1 MNTRQI
7 EAFKAIMEVG
17 SVTRAA
23 ELLNISQPAVSRLLK
38 AFEQNCGF
46 TLFDRIGGRLV
57 ATSAAQRLIT
67 EVERVFSGV
76 DRIEAV
82 AQSLREGRSGRV
94 TVASFPALALRVLPD
109 ALAAHL
115 AEREDVELVLQ
126 SRTSRRIGE
135 LVTNQQVDLGL
146 SLLPIDHPHV
156 HYEEL
161 VRFRMVC
168 VVPAGHPLAGVAVIR
183 PPDLRDLPFV
193 TLGTEDRSRFGIDEV
208 FHEANVH
215 RRIRIE
221 AQMAET
227 ACSFVA
233 NGLGVAI
240 VPPMVVDAYQDPRIV
255 ARCFEPAVK
264 MSVWLLMPTPISP
277 TCATLEIRDRIRQA
291 LAVYQSD

>member
-7 EAFKAIMEVG
+7 EAFRAVMEVG

-46 TLFDRIGGRLV
+46 TLFDRLGGRLV
-57 ATSAAQRLIT
+57 ATSEAQRLIA

-76 DRIEAV
+76 DQIEAV
-82 AQSLREGRSGRV
+82 AQSLREGRTGRV
-94 TVASFPALALRVLPD
+94 TVASFPALALRFLPD
-109 ALAAHL
+109 ALAPYL

-126 SRTSRRIGE
+126 SRTSPRIGE
-135 LVTNQQVDLGL
+135 LITNRHVDLGL
-146 SLLPIDHPHV
+146 SLLPVDHPHV

-168 VVPAGHPLAGVAVIR
+168 VIPATHPLAER
-183 PPDLRDLPFV
+183 PIIGPDDLREMPFI
-193 TLGTEDRSRFGIDEV
+193 TLGVEDRSRFGVDEV
-208 FHEANVH
+208 FHEANVR

-227 ACSFVA
+227 ACGFVA
-233 NGLGVAI
+233 NGLGAAM
-240 VPPMVVDAYQDPRIV
+240 VPPMVADTYNDPRLT
-255 ARCFEPAVK
+255 ARPFEPAVK
-264 MSVWLLMPTPISP
+264 MSVWLLRPTLISP
-277 TCATLEIRDRIRQA
+277 SRVTLEIRDRIRQA
-291 LAVYQSD
+291 LASYHSG